1 MKEKKISSF
10 SRLMEFAKNYK
21 SFTYISLVLSAV
33 SSVLALLP
41 FYYIWKIIKEVLDVM
56 PNFQNATG
64 IVKNGAFAVAF
75 ALLSMLIY
83 IAALLCSHTSAFR
96 VQANMRKQMMHKIV
110 TLSLGEIEK
119 SEAVASQTVNDCSS
133 ATETYLAHQLPDMVG
148 SIVTP
153 IGL

>member
-1 MKEKKISSF
+1 MKEKKESSF
-10 SRLMEFAKNYK
+10 SRLMGFAENYK

-33 SSVLALLP
+33 SSVLALFP

-64 IVKNGAFAVAF
+64 IVKNGVFAVIF

-96 VQANMRKQMMHKIV
+96 GTGKYAQTNDAQDSDFAPWRNRKNRQR
-110 TLSLGEIEK
+110 
-119 SEAVASQTVNDCSS
+119 
-133 ATETYLAHQLPDMVG
+133 
-148 SIVTP
+148 
-153 IGL
+153 

>member
-64 IVKNGAFAVAF
+64 IVENGVFSRCICTVVYAYLYCGF
-75 ALLSMLIY
+75 ALLSYERI
-83 IAALLCSHTSAFR
+83 
-96 VQANMRKQMMHKIV
+96 
-110 TLSLGEIEK
+110 
-119 SEAVASQTVNDCSS
+119 
-133 ATETYLAHQLPDMVG
+133 
-148 SIVTP
+148 
-153 IGL
+153 